1 MVPGHDRQAGI
12 VDATDESPAVVADAR
27 EAAELE
33 RPPLLILRPLEAFL
47 DSHGLGAGEIQAE
60 PIGDG
65 HSNVTYRIRRGGEQW
80 VLRRP
85 PRPPLPPSAHNVLRE
100 YRILAACT
108 DSPIRAP
115 TPIVACDD
123 VSVIGAPFYLMTY
136 VPGDVLSTRFPPGYD
151 PDADPQRI
159 AEELVTALA
168 EIHALDWR
176 VTGLAQMAPSPEQYL
191 VRQVRLFTRLWEHNR
206 TRELPVLD
214 RVTEW
219 LGAALPASRDATL
232 VHGDFRL
239 GNTIFSTPSP
249 ARLSAVLDWEMATVG
264 DPLADVGY
272 LSATWAMPG
281 EDGDPIVRLGA
292 VTTRPNFPSR
302 GEVVERYAE
311 ITGRDISGLAWF
323 EVLALWK
330 SAVFLEGS
338 YARLLSGTTD
348 DPFFAS
354 LKTGVPELA
363 ERAWSLA
370 QGAETARL

>member
-1 MVPGHDRQAGI
+1 MSS
-12 VDATDESPAVVADAR
+12 TDQSPAVVVDAGD
-27 EAAELE
+27 AAGLE

-47 DSHGLGAGEIQAE
+47 DAHGVGAGEIEAE

-65 HSNVTYRIRRGGEQW
+65 HSNVTYRIRRGVEQW

-100 YRILAACT
+100 YRILEACAG
-108 DSPIRAP
+108 SPVRVPAP
-115 TPIVACDD
+115 VVACED
-123 VSVIGAPFYLMTY
+123 VGVIGAPFYLMTH
-136 VPGDVLSTRFPPGYD
+136 VPGEVLSSELPAGLD
-151 PDADPQRI
+151 PVADPPRI
-159 AEELVTALA
+159 ADELVGALA

-176 VTGLAQMAPSPEQYL
+176 TTELAAAAPSPEQYL
-191 VRQVRLFTRLWEHNR
+191 ERQLRLFARLWEHNR

-219 LGAALPASRDATL
+219 LAAARPVSPPATL

-239 GNTIFSTPSP
+239 GNTLFSAASP
-249 ARLSAVLDWEMATVG
+249 ARLAAVLDWEMATVG

-272 LSATWAMPG
+272 LSATWAVPG
-281 EDGDPIVRLGA
+281 EDGDPIVRLGT
-292 VTTRPNFPSR
+292 VTAGAHFPSR
-302 GEVVERYAE
+302 AELVARYAE
-311 ITGRDISGLAWF
+311 RTGRDLSGLAWY

-348 DPFFAS
+348 DPFFAG
-354 LKTGVPELA
+354 LRDGVPELA
-363 ERAWSLA
+363 ERAWRV
-370 QGAETARL
+370 ARRAPA